1 MINSEERLKILA
13 MVEERKI
20 SAAEASRLLESL
32 AQDRQPEPPV
42 PSIPAVSAIP
52 SVPAAPSAPAEP
64 VKHVSGQHWFR
75 VRVTDSASGKPKVTV
90 NLPLSLMSWGM
101 KVGARFAP
109 EVEGI
114 DFGELEQLLKAG
126 VEGKLIDVLDEE
138 DGEHVEIFID

>member
-1 MINSEERLKILA
+1 MINSDERLKILA

-32 AQDRQPEPPV
+32 AQERQPEPPV
-42 PSIPAVSAIP
+42 ASVPAVPALPEIPAV
-52 SVPAAPSAPAEP
+52 P
-64 VKHVSGQHWFR
+64 VKPAGGQHWFR
-75 VRVTDSASGKPKVTV
+75 VRVTDASTGKPKVTV

-114 DFGELEQLLKAG
+114 DFGELEALLKAG
-126 VEGKLIDVLDEE
+126 VEGKLIDVVDEE